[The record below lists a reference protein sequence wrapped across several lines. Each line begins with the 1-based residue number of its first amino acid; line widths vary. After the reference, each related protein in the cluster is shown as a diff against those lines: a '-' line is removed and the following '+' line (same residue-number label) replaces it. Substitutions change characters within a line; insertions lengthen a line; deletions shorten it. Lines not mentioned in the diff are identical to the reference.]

1 MATELTPAQRQTLKG
16 RAHALDPVV
25 LIGNAG
31 LTPAVVAEIHRALDS
46 HELIKIRILGD
57 GRQARER
64 LLADICGA
72 TGAAPVQHIGKVIVV
87 FRERLEVISPP
98 AAAHR
103 TPKATKRAA
112 PRRPG
117 AGARTKSRRP
127 PKPRRGT
134 LRPR

>member
-1 MATELTPAQRQTLKG
+1 MATELTPAQRQALKG

-31 LTPAVVAEIHRALDS
+31 LTAAVLAEIHRALDS

-57 GRQARER
+57 DRQARER
-64 LLADICGA
+64 LLAEICGA

-87 FRERLEVISPP
+87 FRERPEESPP
-98 AAAHR
+98 VK
-103 TPKATKRAA
+103 PQRAA
-112 PRRPG
+112 KPATPTSPRRSE
-117 AGARTKSRRP
+117 AGARKKSRRA
-127 PKPRRGT
+127 PKPRRGA